1 MTQQAG
7 IVVLIDVDAAVESK
21 TLLGNTYLVDNT
33 GVPGCQEEGTEALV
47 TDMQSSHWIDGSQAD
62 EQILNWLLYALGSL
76 PPTLPRNY
84 RSDQVRRHERV
95 GHNDATQPEP
105 GHDESAGQGARV
117 RRRGSG
123 VPGRALLD
131 VHGRVLPETADGSHL
146 AHSRPAPVL
155 VDITGEA
162 VDLKIIYPALYG
174 SPDRSTEGWY
184 WSATVD
190 TSRPGTY
197 AYTMTVELRE
207 LMHIDGGWHWM
218 PHRMTF
224 DAAIRITSKPC
235 LNGFTGAGIGVL
247 PLPVVESPPEPFP
260 EIVAEPFAE
269 PLVEPLPVL

>member
-33 GVPGCQEEGTEALV
+33 GVPGTLGEGTESLV
-47 TDMQSSHWIDGSQAD
+47 TEVKSSHWADGSQAD

-84 RSDQVRRHERV
+84 RSDQVRRHERA
-95 GHNDATQPEP
+95 GHNDATENEP

-117 RRRGSG
+117 RNYGSG
-123 VPGRALLD
+123 APGRALLD
-131 VHGRVLPETADGSHL
+131 VRGRVLPEIHDGSHA

-155 VDITGEA
+155 VDVTGDA
-162 VDLKIIYPALYG
+162 VDQKILYPALYG
-174 SPDRSTEGWY
+174 SPDRATEGWY

-197 AYTMTVELRE
+197 TYTMTVELRE
-207 LMHIDGGWHWM
+207 LVHGEDGWRWD
-218 PHRMTF
+218 PHRMTI
-224 DAAIRITSKPC
+224 DASIRITSTPC
-235 LNGFTGAGIGVL
+235 CNGFTGQGIGIL
-247 PLPVVESPPEPFP
+247 PLPL
-260 EIVAEPFAE
+260 A
-269 PLVEPLPVL
+269 